1 MPWRATVRG
10 DLCNGEQ
17 TRVNF
22 SYDQDQEALAS
33 HARRLFEDASS
44 WEVVKSAEPL
54 GFSSDLW
61 ALVRQTGLCG
71 ISVEEWS
78 GGQGGT
84 LLDAA
89 IVVEEAGRHG
99 VPVPIVEQIVVG
111 RLASRLRSISAEL
124 AEAIATGAVIGAI
137 ALEPAEAGSWRF
149 LPGGAIAE
157 VVCGLEGDSLV
168 MVVEEPPMSAIP
180 NLACSPM
187 SHRESVGGECV
198 GLTWDLAQALDE
210 WRALT
215 AAELVGI
222 ADASLWMGVDY
233 ANERRQFGHPIG
245 WYQAIQHPLA
255 ELVGPID
262 AARLLVAE
270 AAWSC
275 DRNSSDRRLLATMAF
290 VAAGKV
296 ARRASSVAMH
306 CHGGYGVM
314 AEHDIQ
320 LLYRRALGW
329 SLIAGDPSK
338 HLLNVADCLYDP
350 VQARFGGRWDRGAD
364 FEQSLA
370 L

>member
-187 SHRESVGGECV
+187 SHRESVGGTSPRPLTNGGPLLRPSLL
-198 GLTWDLAQALDE
+198 GLPMRPCGWGWTMRTRGDSSGIPSGGTRRFNIL
-210 WRALT
+210 WR
-215 AAELVGI
+215 
-222 ADASLWMGVDY
+222 
-233 ANERRQFGHPIG
+233 N
-245 WYQAIQHPLA
+245 
-255 ELVGPID
+255 
-262 AARLLVAE
+262 
-270 AAWSC
+270 
-275 DRNSSDRRLLATMAF
+275 
-290 VAAGKV
+290 
-296 ARRASSVAMH
+296 
-306 CHGGYGVM
+306 
-314 AEHDIQ
+314 
-320 LLYRRALGW
+320 
-329 SLIAGDPSK
+329 
-338 HLLNVADCLYDP
+338 
-350 VQARFGGRWDRGAD
+350 
-364 FEQSLA
+364 
-370 L
+370 